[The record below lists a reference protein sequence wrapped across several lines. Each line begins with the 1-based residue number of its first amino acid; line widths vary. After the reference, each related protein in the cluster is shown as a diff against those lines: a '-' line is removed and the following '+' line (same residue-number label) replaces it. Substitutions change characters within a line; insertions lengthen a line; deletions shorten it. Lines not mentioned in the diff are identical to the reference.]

1 MRRNLFI
8 TLLLLLTFALVNC
21 RDQQT
26 DEPTPTPDGV
36 VTPDPDSGNTGEQT
50 GESNMILQVDPFAS
64 AENASQPRFGMRLSA
79 GNPEADAA
87 PVPNQLVQGEPLSA
101 DLIEQILARL
111 PDLQGETGDQVE
123 LNLPTQPIPPPL
135 TGETID
141 EPFPSPGEVAP
152 PPVEVVNNDGDL
164 AVIRF
169 APEGD
174 VTIAPFIAV
183 TFNQPMV
190 PIATQE
196 QLAAIDVPMV
206 MTPSLPG
213 EWIWLGTQTARFE
226 FDSEQI
232 DRLPMSTEVTIE
244 IPAGTTSETGG
255 TLPETVSFSFRT
267 PTPQV
272 QTFYPQN
279 GSQPLEPIF
288 FAGFDQRIDPA
299 AILDVITLTA
309 GREEVALRLATD
321 EEIAADERVSTL
333 SANHPDNRWLAFR
346 AVDPF
351 QPDTPIQI
359 EIGPNVPSLEGPRT
373 TEQTFSYSTRTYPPL
388 AVIETRCGYNN
399 NCPPYGE
406 VRIYFSN
413 QLDANLFDINWVT
426 IEPEIPNAIVGVF
439 GGNISIRGAW
449 QPRSTYTVRLSG
461 DIQDIFGQ
469 TLGDDYEFKQDI
481 DSADPTLFGA
491 NRPLVTLDP
500 AAPTPAISIYSINVP
515 RVDVQVYKV
524 TPDNW
529 TEFLDYQQ
537 NAYRD
542 NPPSPPGELIVDETI
557 AIDGEDDKL
566 TTTQIDVSGA
576 LNGEYGHAII
586 HVTPTEG
593 LVDRFTNRYRPVV
606 THWVQVTDIGVD
618 ALLGEAEMIVWANN
632 LSDGAPIS
640 DATVAYGGQ
649 TTTTS
654 ADGTVSILSFPNRIQ
669 YLTVQN
675 GNDRAILPANEY
687 GYGEWYIEQ
696 SREQV
701 RWVVFDDRAMYRP
714 GETVSVKGFVRK
726 VETGALG
733 DIALWDGSQTIN
745 YLIRGSQGNQL
756 SSGTVELSALG
767 GFELTFDLPEEVNL
781 GYAGIEFSLSSRYNH
796 YHNFQIQEFRRPEFE
811 VTARNE
817 TPSPHFIGGH
827 AVVGVS
833 AEYFAGGPLPN
844 AEVYWNVSSNPT
856 TYSPPNWSDFSFG
869 KWTPWWGWYDEGFY
883 EYESGSSFESFE
895 GRTDAS
901 GDHYLRIDFDE
912 FEASKPYSVNAN
924 AEVIDVNRQG
934 WGASTSLLVHPSE
947 LYVGLRSD
955 RYFVRKGT
963 PLDIEAIVTDI
974 DGNAVP
980 NTAIT
985 VTAARLE
992 WTFSGGRWQQT
1003 EADVQT
1009 CNVTSGTEAV
1019 ICTFTTDEGGQYRIT
1034 AMVSDEQGRSNES
1047 EITRWVSG
1055 GDRRPNRNVEQEQVT
1070 IIPSQENFAPG
1081 DVAELLIQSP
1091 IPNAEGLL
1099 TLTRQGIVSTERF
1112 TMEGDTTVIEI
1123 PIEDAY
1129 LPNLNVQI
1137 DLVGAQPRTSD
1148 DGTPLP
1154 DLPARPAYAVGSIE
1168 LPISTR
1174 SRELDIELN
1183 PQETGLEPGG
1193 STTIDITVSDAQ
1205 GIPVTNS
1212 EIALVVVDE
1221 AVLALTN
1228 YQLVNPLNIF
1238 YQNRY
1243 TYLQGS
1249 HSRAQLVLVDP
1260 IQLMD
1265 AANRLTFVAQ
1275 SAGRD
1280 RAEFEVIE
1288 EAEMMA
1294 SDSADDGAMLNS
1306 FAAEPTMM
1314 AQAGADES
1322 AGENQDPIQVRTNFD
1337 ALALFAPTV
1346 TTNAEGQ
1353 ASVEVTLPDNLTRY
1367 RIMAVA
1373 VSGETLFG
1381 SAESNLTA
1389 RLPLMVR
1396 PSAPRFLN
1404 FGDSFELPVVLQNQ
1418 TDEEMVVDVVVEAT
1432 NVTLTDGNGQRVTVP
1447 ANDRV
1452 EVRFPTTT
1460 QEPGTARFQ
1469 FAAVSGD
1476 YVDAANIDLPVYTPA
1491 TTEAFA
1497 TYGVIDE
1504 GAIAQT
1510 VAVPE
1515 GVYTQFGG
1523 LEIGTSSTA
1532 LQALTDAVIYLVDYP
1547 YESSEARASRIL
1559 AIAALQ
1565 DVLSAFDADGLPE
1578 QAEIEAQIREDIEGI
1593 ARLQTGDG
1601 GFRWWSSN
1609 RISYPFLT
1617 VHVTHALV
1625 RAQANGYDVP
1635 FDMLDQAL
1643 DYLQDVDRHF
1653 PSWYSEEIKNT
1664 IRAYALYVRDLSGD
1678 NDRSAALALYNRV
1691 GADELAPEALAWIW
1705 QVIGSEGAESAEI
1718 SRYFTNRAV
1727 ETANAAT
1734 FTTNYSD
1741 DAYVI
1746 MHSNRRTDGVILDA
1760 LIANDPDSDLIVKV
1774 VNGLLADKTRGRW
1787 NNTQENVFILLA
1799 MDRYFETFEA
1809 QTPDFVARVWLGE
1822 TYAAEHV
1829 YEGRTTDRHATDV
1842 PLTFLTESEDAQN
1855 VIISKD
1861 GDGRLYY
1868 RLGLRYAPSDLQL
1881 DPLDR
1886 GFIVLR
1892 EYEAV
1897 DDPSDVTQDADGNW
1911 HIKAGAK
1918 VRVKLTMVADSRRT
1932 HVALVSPLPAG
1943 LEIINEGLANAVVVP
1958 DAPADEDEEPVW
1970 SWWWWRWY
1978 DHVNLR
1984 DERAEAF
1991 TTLLNAGVHE
2001 YEFVARATTP
2011 GEFVVPPAKAE
2022 EMYSPEVFGRS
2033 ASEIV
2038 IVETP

>member
-1 MRRNLFI
+1 MRRNLLI
-8 TLLLLLTFALVNC
+8 TLFLLLTFALVNC
-21 RDQQT
+21 RDQQP
-26 DEPTPTPDGV
+26 DDPTPTPDGV
-36 VTPDPDSGNTGEQT
+36 TTPVPDGGNTTSQT
-50 GESNMILQVDPFAS
+50 GESGMILQVDPFAA
-64 AENASQPRFGMRLSA
+64 AELGNQPRFGMRLSA
-79 GNPEADAA
+79 GNPEADSA
-87 PVPNQLVQGEPLSA
+87 PILNQVVQGEGLPSEVIA
-101 DLIEQILARL
+101 QILARL
-111 PDLQGETGDQVE
+111 PQLQREASDQVE
-123 LNLPTQPIPPPL
+123 LNLPTQLIPPPL
-135 TGETID
+135 TGETIN
-141 EPFPSPGEVAP
+141 EQFPAPGELAP

-164 AVIRF
+164 EVIRF

-190 PIATQE
+190 PIATQD
-196 QLAAIDVPMV
+196 QLAAMDVPMV
-206 MTPSLPG
+206 MTPNLPG

-226 FDSEQI
+226 FASDQI

-255 TLPETVSFSFRT
+255 TLQETVSFSFRT
-267 PTPQV
+267 PTPQI
-272 QTFYPQN
+272 QTFYPQD

-288 FAGFDQRIDPA
+288 FAGFDQRVDPA
-299 AILDVITLTA
+299 AILDVTTVTA
-309 GREEVALRLATD
+309 GGNEVALRLATA
-321 EEIAADERVSTL
+321 EEISADERINGL
-333 SANHPDNRWLAFR
+333 AENHPDNRWVAFR

-351 QPDTPIQI
+351 QPDTSISIQ
-359 EIGPNVPSLEGPRT
+359 IGPNVPSLEGART
-373 TEQTFSYSTRTYPPL
+373 SDQTFSYSTQTYPPL
-388 AVIETRCGYNN
+388 AVRETRCGYGG

-406 VRIYFSN
+406 VSIEFTN
-413 QLDANLFDINWVT
+413 PLDPQLFDINWVT
-426 IEPEIPNAIVGVF
+426 IEPEIPNAIVGVY
-439 GGNISIRGAW
+439 GNYMSIRGAW

-461 DIQDIFGQ
+461 EIQDIFGQ
-469 TLGDDYEFKQDI
+469 TMGADYEFEQDI
-481 DSADPTLFGA
+481 DSAEPTLFGA
-491 NRPLVTLDP
+491 NKPLVTLDP
-500 AAPTPAISIYSINVP
+500 AAPNPAISVYSINVP
-515 RVDVQVYKV
+515 NIDVQVYKV
-524 TPDNW
+524 SLADW
-529 TEFLDYQQ
+529 EAFLRYQQ

-542 NPPSPPGELIVDETI
+542 NPPSPPGELVFDETVSV
-557 AIDGEDDKL
+557 DGEDDKL
-566 TTTQIDVSGA
+566 TVTPIDLSAA
-576 LNGEYGHAII
+576 LNGEHGHAII
-586 HVTPTEG
+586 RVTPTEG
-593 LVDRFTNRYRPVV
+593 LIDRFTNRYRPVV

-618 ALLGEAEMIVWANN
+618 ALLGNGEMIVWANQ
-632 LSDGAPIS
+632 LSDGASIA
-640 DATVAYGGQ
+640 DATVQFQGQ
-649 TTTTS
+649 SATTS
-654 ADGTVSILSFPNRIQ
+654 ADGTIRISDFPDGVN
-669 YLTVQN
+669 YLTVQS
-675 GNDRAILPANEY
+675 GDDIALLPANEY
-687 GYGEWYIEQ
+687 GYGEWYNE
-696 SREQV
+696 RNVGEV
-701 RWVVFDDRAMYRP
+701 RWVIFDDRAMYRP
-714 GETVSVKGFVRK
+714 GETMSVKGFVRR
-726 VETGALG
+726 VEPGALG
-733 DIALWDGSQTIN
+733 DIALWDDAQTIN
-745 YLIRGSQGNQL
+745 YTVRGSQGNEL
-756 SSGTVELSALG
+756 STGSVELSTLG
-767 GFELTFDLPEEVNL
+767 GFDLTIDLPEDVNL
-781 GYAGIEFSLSSRYNH
+781 GYANIEFRMPNGSY
-796 YHNFQIQEFRRPEFE
+796 YHQFQIQEFRRPEFE

-827 AVVGVS
+827 AVVGVT
-833 AEYFAGGPLPN
+833 AEYFAGGALPN
-844 AEVYWNVSSNPT
+844 AEVYWNVYSNPT

-869 KWTPWWGWYDEGFY
+869 KWTPWWGWYDDSFYYEGN
-883 EYESGSSFESFE
+883 ESSYESFE

-912 FEASKPYSVNAN
+912 FEANRPYSVEAS

-934 WGASTSLLVHPSE
+934 WGASTSLLVHPAD

-955 RYFVRKGT
+955 RYFVRQGT

-974 DGNAVP
+974 DGNAVA
-980 NTAIT
+980 NTPIT
-985 VTAARLE
+985 LQAARLE
-992 WTFSGGRWQQT
+992 WTFSSGRWQQT

-1009 CNVTSGTEAV
+1009 CNVTSGAEAV
-1019 ICTFTTDEGGQYRIT
+1019 ICTFTTEEGGQYRIT
-1034 AMVSDEQGRSNES
+1034 ATITDAQGRGNES

-1055 GDRRPNRNVEQEQVT
+1055 GDNRPNRNVEQEQVT
-1070 IIPSQENFAPG
+1070 LIPSQETFAPG
-1081 DVAELLIQSP
+1081 DVAEILVQSP

-1112 TMEGDTTVIEI
+1112 TMEGDTTIIEI
-1123 PIEDAY
+1123 PIEEVY
-1129 LPNLNVQI
+1129 LPNINVQI
-1137 DLVGAQPRTSD
+1137 DLVGAQPRTLD

-1154 DLPARPAYAVGSIE
+1154 DAPARPAYAVGSIE

-1174 SRELDIELN
+1174 SRELDIELK

-1193 STTIDITVSDAQ
+1193 STTIDLTVTDAN
-1205 GIPVTNS
+1205 GNPVTNS

-1228 YQLVNPLNIF
+1228 YQLVNPLNAI

-1260 IQLMD
+1260 TQLAGNAVQD
-1265 AANRLTFVAQ
+1265 VAR
-1275 SAGRD
+1275 SAVGG
-1280 RAEFEVIE
+1280 ATEGEVME
-1288 EAEMMA
+1288 ESMA
-1294 SDSADDGAMLNS
+1294 FDSADDGANLNS
-1306 FAAEPTMM
+1306 APAPM
-1314 AQAGADES
+1314 ATQVAADEATS
-1322 AGENQDPIQVRTNFD
+1322 GNNQDPIQVRTNFD

-1346 TTNAEGQ
+1346 TTDGNGN

-1373 VSGETLFG
+1373 VSGEKLFG

-1418 TDEEMVVDVVVEAT
+1418 TDEDMVVDVVVTAT
-1432 NVTLTDGNGQRVTVP
+1432 NVALTEGNGQRVTVP
-1447 ANDRV
+1447 ANDRI

-1460 QEPGTARFQ
+1460 DQPGLARFQ

-1476 YVDAANIDLPVYTPA
+1476 YADAANIDLPVYTPA

-1523 LEIGTSSTA
+1523 LEIDTSSTA
-1532 LQALTDAVIYLVDYP
+1532 LQALTDAVLYLVDYP
-1547 YESSEARASRIL
+1547 YESSEARGSRIL

-1565 DVLSAFDADGLPE
+1565 DVLSAFDADGMPE
-1578 QAEIEAQIREDIEGI
+1578 QAEIEAQVRADIEGI
-1593 ARLQTGDG
+1593 ARLQTSDG

-1609 RISYPFLT
+1609 RTSYPFLT
-1617 VHVTHALV
+1617 AHVTHALV
-1625 RAQANGYDVP
+1625 RAQMNGYDVP
-1635 FDMLDQAL
+1635 ADMLSRAL
-1643 DYLQDVDRHF
+1643 NYLENVDSHF
-1653 PSWYSEEIKNT
+1653 PSWYSEDIKNT

-1678 NDRSAALALYNRV
+1678 NDRDEALALYNRN
-1691 GADELAPEALAWIW
+1691 GADGLAPEALAWVW
-1705 QVIGSEGAESAEI
+1705 QVIGSEGTESAEI
-1718 SRYFTNRAV
+1718 SRYFENRAV

-1734 FTTNYSD
+1734 FTTEYSD

-1787 NNTQENVFILLA
+1787 HNTQENVFILLA

-1842 PLTFLTESEDAQN
+1842 PLTFLADSADAQN
-1855 VIISKD
+1855 VIISKE
-1861 GDGRLYY
+1861 GAGRLYY
-1868 RLGLRYAPSDLQL
+1868 RLGLRYAPSDLAL

-1897 DDPSDVTQDADGNW
+1897 DDPADVTQDEDGNW

-1943 LEIINEGLANAVVVP
+1943 LEIINEGLANTVAVP
-1958 DAPADEDEEPVW
+1958 DAPNDEDEPNY
-1970 SWWWWRWY
+1970 WWWWRWY

-1991 TTLLNAGVHE
+1991 TTLLYAGVHE

-2011 GEFVVPPAKAE
+2011 GVFVVPPAKAE

-2038 IVETP
+2038 IVESP

>member
-1 MRRNLFI
+1 MRRPLFI
-8 TLLLLLTFALVNC
+8 TLFLLLTFALVNC
-21 RDQQT
+21 RDQP
-26 DEPTPTPDGV
+26 DLTPTPSTIKLP
-36 VTPDPDSGNTGEQT
+36 TPDDNQNGEETG
-50 GESNMILQVDPFAS
+50 MILEVDPYAS
-64 AENASQPRFGMRLSA
+64 AEFDNQPRFGMRLSS

-87 PVPNQLVQGEPLSA
+87 LVPNPFVQGAALSSEEV
-101 DLIEQILARL
+101 EQILARL
-111 PDLQGETGDQVE
+111 PELQAETGDQVE
-123 LNLPTQPIPPPL
+123 LNLPTELIPPPL

-141 EPFPSPGEVAP
+141 EPFPAPSELAP
-152 PPVEVVNNDGDL
+152 PPVETVNNDGDL
-164 AVIRF
+164 QVIRF

-190 PIATQE
+190 PIATQD
-196 QLAAIDVPMV
+196 QLAALDVPMV
-206 MTPSLPG
+206 MTPDLPG
-213 EWIWLGTQTARFE
+213 EWVWLGTQTARFE
-226 FDSEQI
+226 FDSAQI
-232 DRLPMSTEVTIE
+232 DRLPMSTEVTVE

-255 TLPETVSFSFRT
+255 TLSEAVSFSFRT
-267 PTPQV
+267 PTPQI
-272 QTFYPQN
+272 QTFYPQS

-299 AILDVITLTA
+299 AVLDVITLAA
-309 GREEVALRLATD
+309 GGGEVALRLAT
-321 EEIAADERVSTL
+321 EAEISADERISSL
-333 SANHPDNRWLAFR
+333 AANHPDNRWLAFR
-346 AVDPF
+346 AVEPF
-351 QPDTPIQI
+351 TPDTSISI
-359 EIGPNVPSLEGPRT
+359 RVGPNIPSLEGSRT
-373 TEQTFSYSTRTYPPL
+373 TDRVFSYSTRTYPPL
-388 AVIETRCGYNN
+388 NVTRTRCGYDGY
-399 NCPPYGE
+399 CPPYGE
-406 VRIYFSN
+406 VSVEFSN
-413 QLDANLFDINWVT
+413 PLDPQLFDVNWVT
-426 IEPEIPNAIVGVF
+426 IEPEIPNAVVGVY
-439 GGNISIRGAW
+439 GSYMSLRGAW
-449 QPRSTYTVRLSG
+449 QPRTTYTVRLNG
-461 DIQDIFGQ
+461 EIQDIFGQ
-469 TLGDDYEFKQDI
+469 TMGEDYEFEQEVG
-481 DSADPTLFGA
+481 AAEPTLFGA
-491 NRPLVTLDP
+491 NKSLVTLDP
-500 AAPTPAISIYSINVP
+500 AAPTPAISVYSINVP
-515 RVDVQVYKV
+515 NVDVQVYKV
-524 TPDNW
+524 SADDW
-529 TEFLDYQQ
+529 AGFLDYQQ
-537 NAYRD
+537 NAYRE
-542 NPPSPPGELIVDETI
+542 NPPSPPGELVFGETVAVD
-557 AIDGEDDKL
+557 GKDDKL
-566 TTTQIDVSGA
+566 TVTDIDLTAA
-576 LNGEYGHAII
+576 LEGNHGHAIV

-593 LVDRFTNRYRPVV
+593 LVDRFTNRYRPIV

-618 ALLGEAEMIVWANN
+618 ALLSEGEMLVWANR
-632 LSDGAPIS
+632 LSDGAPVA
-640 DATVAYGGQ
+640 DATIQFGGRAE
-649 TTTTS
+649 TTS
-654 ADGTVSILSFPNRIQ
+654 ADGTIRIPNFPNGIN
-669 YLTVQN
+669 YLTVTN
-675 GNDRAILPANEY
+675 GEDTALLPANDY
-687 GYGEWYIEQ
+687 GYGEWYIERSTDQ
-696 SREQV
+696 L

-714 GETVSVKGFVRK
+714 GETISVKGFVRK
-726 VETGALG
+726 VESGALG
-733 DIALWDGSQTIN
+733 DITLWDGATTIN
-745 YLIRGSQGNQL
+745 YTVRGSQGNQL
-756 SSGTVELSALG
+756 EAGTVELSALG
-767 GFELTFDLPEEVNL
+767 GFELTVDLPESVNL
-781 GYAGIEFSLSSRYNH
+781 GYAGIEFRVAGGNH

-811 VTARNE
+811 VSARNE

-827 AVVGVS
+827 AVVGVT
-833 AEYFAGGPLPN
+833 AEYFAGGALPN

-856 TYSPPNWSDFSFG
+856 TYSPPNWNEFSFG
-869 KWTPWWGWYDEGFY
+869 KWTPWWGWHDESFY
-883 EYESGSSFESFE
+883 YEESRGSYESFE

-912 FEASKPYSVNAN
+912 FEASKPYSVNAS

-934 WGASTSLLVHPSE
+934 WGASTSLLVHPSD

-955 RYFVRKGT
+955 RYFVKKGT
-963 PLDIEAIVTDI
+963 PLDIKAIVTDI
-974 DGNAVP
+974 DGNAVA
-980 NTAIT
+980 NTTIT
-985 VTAARLE
+985 MQAARLE
-992 WTFSGGRWQQT
+992 WTFSGGRWQET
-1003 EADVQT
+1003 EADTQT
-1009 CNVTSGTEAV
+1009 CNVTSGEEAV
-1019 ICTFTTDEGGQYRIT
+1019 VCSFTTEEGGRYRIT
-1034 AMVSDEQGRSNES
+1034 ATITDAQGRSNES

-1055 GDRRPNRNVEQEQVT
+1055 GEQRPNRNVEQEQVT
-1070 IIPSQENFAPG
+1070 LIPSQETLAPG
-1081 DVAELLIQSP
+1081 DVAEILVQSP

-1112 TMEGDTTVIEI
+1112 TMEGDTTIVEI
-1123 PIEDAY
+1123 PIEEAY

-1137 DLVGAQPRTSD
+1137 DLVGAQPRTAD

-1154 DLPARPAYAVGSIE
+1154 DAPARPAYAVGTLE

-1174 SRELDIELN
+1174 SRELDIELT
-1183 PQETGLEPGG
+1183 PRESGLEPGG
-1193 STTIDITVSDAQ
+1193 STTIDLTVADAN
-1205 GIPVTNS
+1205 GSPITNS

-1243 TYLQGS
+1243 TYLQPS
-1249 HSRAQLVLVDP
+1249 HSRSQLVLVDP
-1260 IQLMD
+1260 TQLAGNAIQEI
-1265 AANRLTFVAQ
+1265 ARSVEGVTV
-1275 SAGRD
+1275 
-1280 RAEFEVIE
+1280 VE
-1288 EAEMMA
+1288 EAEMMM
-1294 SDSADDGAMLNS
+1294 DSAADDSGTENYAVL
-1306 FAAEPTMM
+1306 PTMT
-1314 AQAGADES
+1314 AQAVADGDES
-1322 AGENQDPIQVRTNFD
+1322 GGEPIQVRTNFD

-1346 TTNAEGQ
+1346 TTDANGQ
-1353 ASVEVTLPDNLTRY
+1353 ASVDVTLPDNLTRY

-1381 SAESNLTA
+1381 SAETNLTA

-1404 FGDSFELPVVLQNQ
+1404 FGDNFELPVVLQNQ
-1418 TDEEMVVDVVVEAT
+1418 TDEELVVDVVVEAT
-1432 NVTLTDGNGQRVTVP
+1432 NVTLTEGNGQRVTVP
-1447 ANDRV
+1447 ANDRI

-1460 QEPGTARFQ
+1460 EQPGLARFQ
-1469 FAAVSGD
+1469 FAAVSGS
-1476 YVDAANIDLPVYTPA
+1476 YADAANIDLPVYTPA

-1523 LEIGTSSTA
+1523 LEIDTSSTA

-1601 GFRWWSSN
+1601 GFRWWSSS
-1609 RISYPFLT
+1609 RRSYPFLT
-1617 VHVTHALV
+1617 THVTHALV

-1635 FDMLDQAL
+1635 ADMLSRAL
-1643 DYLQDVDRHF
+1643 NYLENVEQHF
-1653 PSWYSEEIKNT
+1653 PAWYSEDIKNT

-1678 NDRSAALALYNRV
+1678 NDRAEALALYNRV
-1691 GADELAPEALAWIW
+1691 GADGLAPEALAWVW
-1705 QVIGSEGAESAEI
+1705 QVIGSEGDESAEI
-1718 SRYFTNRAV
+1718 SRYFQNRAV

-1809 QTPDFVARVWLGE
+1809 QTPEFVARVWLGE

-1829 YEGRTTDRHATDV
+1829 YEGRTTERRSTDV
-1842 PLTFLTESEDAQN
+1842 PLTFLADDGQN
-1855 VIISKD
+1855 VIISKE

-1868 RLGLRYAPSDLQL
+1868 RLGLRYAPSDLVL

-1886 GFIVLR
+1886 GFIVMR

-1897 DDPSDVTQDADGNW
+1897 DDPNDVTQDENGNW
-1911 HIKAGAK
+1911 RIKAGAK

-1943 LEIINEGLANAVVVP
+1943 LEIINEGLANAVIVP
-1958 DAPADEDEEPVW
+1958 DAPSDEDEPNY
-1970 SWWWWRWY
+1970 WWWWRWY

-1991 TTLLNAGVHE
+1991 TTLLYAGVHD

-2038 IVETP
+2038 IVEAP